1 MTTITPYLTVHDAHA
16 AIDFYARAF
25 GAVEVGERDEEE
37 GRVGFAAL
45 SIDGAPLFLSD
56 EAHEYGAWAPAALG
70 HASGSVALTVA
81 DVDAAYAQAVAAG
94 ATADR
99 EPSDQG
105 DERRGWLVDPFGHRW
120 VISSPIGAPQP

>member
-16 AIDFYARAF
+16 AIDFYAAAF
-25 GAVEVGERDEEE
+25 GAVEVGERYEEE

-56 EAHEYGAWAPAALG
+56 EAHEYGAWAPATLG
-70 HASGSVALTVA
+70 HATGSVALTVG
-81 DVDAAYAQAVAAG
+81 DVDAAYARAVDAG
-94 ATADR
+94 ATVDR

-120 VISSPIGAPQP
+120 VISTPIGATQP